1 MRKVLLSMLLMGLLV
16 LGAQAVAAQDD
27 VTAIQVGSD
36 WVEGSLDNDEFELKF
51 GFEGN
56 EGDIVIVEMI
66 PVPGTFD
73 LDPMVTLR
81 DGDGDILG
89 TNDDFGYPI
98 SVVVAELPAS
108 ESYVILASRAGG
120 ADGSSEGDFWIRVR
134 TVDLVESG
142 DTLEATITSVSEDEV
157 PNMFVMRPEEDGE
170 YTFTFSQEISE
181 LYASFRVSSWENDDW
196 ETLVASL
203 DNTAAVSS
211 ASLTVEL
218 EEGTFYIVRVDRSF
232 GSFVFDEMEA
242 TVTVSVE

>member
-1 MRKVLLSMLLMGLLV
+1 
-16 LGAQAVAAQDD
+16 
-27 VTAIQVGSD
+27 
-36 WVEGSLDNDEFELKF
+36 
-51 GFEGN
+51 
-56 EGDIVIVEMI
+56 
-66 PVPGTFD
+66 
-73 LDPMVTLR
+73 
-81 DGDGDILG
+81 
-89 TNDDFGYPI
+89 
-98 SVVVAELPAS
+98 VAELPAS

>member
-1 MRKVLLSMLLMGLLV
+1 MRKLLLSMLLMGLLV
-16 LGAQAVAAQDD
+16 MGVQAAAAQDD
-27 VTAIQVGSD
+27 VIAIEVGSE
-36 WVEGSLDNDEFELKF
+36 WVEGSLDNDEFEFKF

-81 DGDGDILG
+81 DSDGDVLG
-89 TNDDFGYPI
+89 VNDDFGYPI

-108 ESYVILASRAGG
+108 ENYVILAGRAGG
-120 ADGSSEGDFWIRVR
+120 ADGSSEGDFWLRVR

-157 PNMFVMRPEEDGE
+157 PNMFVMRPESDTE

-181 LYASFRVSSWENDDW
+181 LFASFRVSSWENDSW
-196 ETLVASL
+196 ESSVVDLQ
-203 DNTAAVSS
+203 NTSALSS

-218 EEGTFYIVRVDRSF
+218 EGDTFYIVRVDRAF